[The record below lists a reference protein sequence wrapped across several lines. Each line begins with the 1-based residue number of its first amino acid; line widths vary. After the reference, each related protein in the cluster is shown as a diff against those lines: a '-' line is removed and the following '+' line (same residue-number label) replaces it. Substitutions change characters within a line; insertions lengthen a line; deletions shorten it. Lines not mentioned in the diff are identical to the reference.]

1 MTELA
6 DIQLRI
12 APDRAG
18 TADRLP
24 PAVVL
29 AVSGEVDIATWPKL
43 VRQLHTL
50 MDAGERQVVV
60 DMSAVELIDASGI
73 GALVGAAC
81 IARDAGGTI
90 ALARPSR
97 AVLRLLDIM
106 RLGDMLSVVANTEA
120 AYEAG
125 GTPEGL

>member
-12 APDRAG
+12 GSDRAG
-18 TADRLP
+18 TGYLLP

-29 AVSGEVDIATWPKL
+29 TVAGEVDIATWPKL

-50 MDAGERQVVV
+50 LDAGERKVVV
-60 DMSAVELIDASGI
+60 DMSAVEFIDASGI

-106 RLGDMLSVVANTEA
+106 QLDDMLSVVANTEA

-125 GTPEGL
+125 GTQEGL